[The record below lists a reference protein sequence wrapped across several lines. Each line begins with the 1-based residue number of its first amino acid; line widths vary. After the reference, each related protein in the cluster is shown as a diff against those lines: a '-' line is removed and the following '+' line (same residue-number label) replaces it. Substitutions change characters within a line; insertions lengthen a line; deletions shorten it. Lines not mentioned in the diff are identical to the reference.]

1 MQQPIRLGSHEMM
14 ELHELLNFKTI
25 CAAKAK
31 AIDGLVTDEQLKA
44 LVQQDLQQSLKALDE
59 LQTLL
64 GRAQVQ

>member
-1 MQQPIRLGSHEMM
+1 MM

>member
-1 MQQPIRLGSHEMM
+1 M